1 MTIIKNEWSEIQVED
16 SLKFDI
22 NNTKE
27 IIGDCKMWAVSG
39 DAYFPC
45 EKTEKKLKAGQ
56 YIVQFSEHK
65 GYYFLKKTINLD
77 DLIVLPDSR
86 SERVLNSIQNFWTRE
101 KMFRKHGFLWK
112 RGIMLYGPPGS
123 GKTSTLQQLSKMIV
137 DRGGFSVYV
146 NGDPEHVAH
155 GLTIMRKIE
164 PDRPIV
170 VMIEDIDAVINRH
183 GEASLLALLDGE
195 LQIDNVVFIA
205 CLDPNER
212 ILTRDLRWIPAGE
225 IKADDEIWS
234 LDEHH
239 PEGKEKREKARRYR
253 KGKVISSFR
262 AKKECVSVIFE
273 SGRKIICT
281 IDHPWLA
288 TNTPSHTR
296 EWVMAKDLMKFPY
309 VLRSFEPWT
318 TETSYEAGWFAGML
332 DGEGHV
338 TWGRMM
344 AKGIG
349 ICQKIGDTL
358 DKLLSIASKFGLNY
372 KVTYHHKNHPRW
384 KEIGRIR
391 FNGTMQEQAALIG
404 SVRAERL
411 IENFDIEN
419 GVVSGEYEKVV
430 SVEYLGIREVQ
441 SIETDTH
448 TYFGE
453 GFPMHNTTNYP
464 EELDQRFVNRPS
476 RFDEVILIG
485 MPSDKARELYL
496 LKKLPRLSSDK
507 VELSKWVTATD
518 GWSIA
523 HMRELI
529 VAIEC
534 LGSDFQ
540 ETVDRLDKMK
550 EQLPKSSDGADDS
563 GFGFAPTKAHSNKEK

>member
-205 CLDPNER
+205 
-212 ILTRDLRWIPAGE
+212 
-225 IKADDEIWS
+225 
-234 LDEHH
+234 
-239 PEGKEKREKARRYR
+239 
-253 KGKVISSFR
+253 
-262 AKKECVSVIFE
+262 
-273 SGRKIICT
+273 
-281 IDHPWLA
+281 
-288 TNTPSHTR
+288 
-296 EWVMAKDLMKFPY
+296 
-309 VLRSFEPWT
+309 
-318 TETSYEAGWFAGML
+318 
-332 DGEGHV
+332 
-338 TWGRMM
+338 
-344 AKGIG
+344 
-349 ICQKIGDTL
+349 
-358 DKLLSIASKFGLNY
+358 
-372 KVTYHHKNHPRW
+372 
-384 KEIGRIR
+384 
-391 FNGTMQEQAALIG
+391 
-404 SVRAERL
+404 
-411 IENFDIEN
+411 
-419 GVVSGEYEKVV
+419 
-430 SVEYLGIREVQ
+430 
-441 SIETDTH
+441 
-448 TYFGE
+448 
-453 GFPMHNTTNYP
+453 TTNYP